1 MTPAPRPTR
10 CAPRQRVEDLK
21 KLAADASVYFPAE
34 LRDVDPV
41 TVRGVFAT
49 EAQAMQALVS
59 GAGTGRTTLRPGATQ
74 RTGAAGGAG
83 TKKGAAATQR
93 TTRR

>member
-1 MTPAPRPTR
+1 M
-10 CAPRQRVEDLK
+10 
-21 KLAADASVYFPAE
+21 
-34 LRDVDPV
+34 

-49 EAQAMQALVS
+49 EAQAMQALVT

-74 RTGAAGGAG
+74 RTGAAGAGGAG
-83 TKKGAAATQR
+83 AKKGAAATQR